1 MPLNEKQ
8 LDALGKQ
15 HQEMLQVYSNKIT
28 ALQATEAKV
37 TENIKNMNKVI
48 DDHVALKQ
56 QELND
61 KIAATEKL
69 KLEAITLRKEA
80 QELLYSAQSKT
91 EESNKIH
98 TLTLMDKS
106 IHEDNIRAHINNISN
121 ANSDLA
127 KRESEIVTM
136 KEDLRN
142 QLNDLLKRIDIVSER
157 ELKNKIQEEELTEIS
172 AKITADIEIQ
182 KDLYFK
188 NKQTLDSVT
197 AIRNESLSIK
207 SKADADMAEVLKIRD
222 SLDIAQAR
230 ITRTGQEIAK
240 RNDECT
246 AREIQNKVTDQQLK
260 DRKTYLDGQEGRL
273 NELKNNVAT
282 LQANLDKQAV
292 PTEGA

>member
-1 MPLNEKQ
+1 MPLNERQ

-28 ALQATEAKV
+28 ALQAIEAKV

-80 QELLYSAQSKT
+80 QELLYTAQAKT
-91 EESNKIH
+91 EDANKIYDDMLIEAEAH
-98 TLTLMDKS
+98 DKKVKDHVDTVS
-106 IHEDNIRAHINNISN
+106 SAHK
-121 ANSDLA
+121 D
-127 KRESEIVTM
+127 
-136 KEDLRN
+136 
-142 QLNDLLKRIDIVSER
+142 IDIRIGQCAEKEEKANYLLIEVNSRLQMAIAQEAR
-157 ELKNKIQEEELTEIS
+157 NKVKQKELNEIN
-172 AKITADIEIQ
+172 AKITADIEVQ

-188 NKQTLDSVT
+188 NKQTLDLVT